1 MQRNALCRFRRELS
15 KAYCEYYF
23 LAKVGFD
30 TAVNKPCK
38 VCPLSAYRS
47 PYYYRPPRYLWLE
60 LLALRDLL
68 RWTEAGE
75 KAEGVRERLR
85 GVAERMVASPE
96 ELAGVLGEG
105 VL

>member
-1 MQRNALCRFRRELS
+1 MLDLEAFNAIMRTEALRLLGRARAELGEAAAACEAAE
-15 KAYCEYYF
+15 KAAAEAAR
-23 LAKVGFD
+23 AK
-30 TAVNKPCK
+30 
-38 VCPLSAYRS
+38 
-47 PYYYRPPRYLWLE
+47 YLWLE

-85 GVAERMVASPE
+85 GVAGRMVASAE